1 MEWRSSLDAFS
12 SISFITI
19 TSAMVRVGAVIPSE
33 YFGGFFED
41 YKFDIY
47 TFWVLGFGRLR
58 NWTGLLFFIY
68 FFSK

>member
-1 MEWRSSLDAFS
+1 
-12 SISFITI
+12 
-19 TSAMVRVGAVIPSE
+19 MVRVGAVIPSE